1 MGDYDKR
8 TPIHLASAAGN
19 LEIVK
24 YLVKSGVNVSP
35 RDRWGA
41 TPLNDAKDP
50 DVIKFLLAHKA
61 EKGIEQGELNTLP

>member
-1 MGDYDKR
+1 LGDYDKR

-24 YLVKSGVNVSP
+24 YLVKSGVNISP

-50 DVIKFLLAHKA
+50 AVV
-61 EKGIEQGELNTLP
+61 